1 MHALMHII
9 KCCNGCIAFFDAA
22 SATVIAQKRPR
33 QVRSV
38 DPSVSGIG
46 TTQIKAHFMLLFLPF
61 SWLTAVIQVPVLGTA
76 ACGHVSPRDCTCAV
90 LLTEDV

>member
-1 MHALMHII
+1 MVALLSLTLRQQLRLPQTSE
-9 KCCNGCIAFFDAA
+9 KCGPF
-22 SATVIAQKRPR
+22 SLRV
-33 QVRSV
+33 
-38 DPSVSGIG
+38 G
-46 TTQIKAHFMLLFLPF
+46 TTQIKAHFMLLFVPF